1 MLYNLNMDNLIYID
15 SSKARG
21 NFSDILN
28 SVFTDKKTYV
38 IKKSGIPVAKIISL
52 EENNIEKDEFMNFAG
67 MLSEKKGDKILKMI
81 KTGRNDGSRL
91 KSKLL

>member
-1 MLYNLNMDNLIYID
+1 MLYNLYMNNLVYIN

-38 IKKSGIPVAKIISL
+38 IKKSGIPVAKIVSL
-52 EENNIEKDEFMNFAG
+52 ETNCIVNDDFMNFAG
-67 MLSEKKGDKILKMI
+67 MLTTEEGDKILKMV
-81 KTGRNDGSRL
+81 KKGRSDGSKL
-91 KSKLL
+91 KNKLI

>member
-1 MLYNLNMDNLIYID
+1 MLYNLGMNNLIYID

-38 IKKSGIPVAKIISL
+38 IKKSGIPVAKIVSL
-52 EENNIEKDEFMNFAG
+52 EKNKSDNLMDFAG
-67 MLSEKKGDKILKMI
+67 ILTEKEADKLIKKI
-81 KTGRNDGSRL
+81 KTGRNDGS
-91 KSKLL
+91 KFKNKLI

>member
-1 MLYNLNMDNLIYID
+1 MLYNLCMNNIVYID

-38 IKKSGIPVAKIISL
+38 IKKSGIPVAKIVSL
-52 EENNIEKDEFMNFAG
+52 EKDSIETDEFMNFAG
-67 MLSEKKGDKILKMI
+67 MLSEKKGNKILKMI
-81 KTGRNDGSRL
+81 KTGRNDGSKL